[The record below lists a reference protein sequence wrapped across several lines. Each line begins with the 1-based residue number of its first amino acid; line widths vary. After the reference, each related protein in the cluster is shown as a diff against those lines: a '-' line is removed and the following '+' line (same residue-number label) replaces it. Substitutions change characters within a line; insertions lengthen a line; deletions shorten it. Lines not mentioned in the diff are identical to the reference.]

1 MAHRNPAE
9 HVHGRLAKQ
18 HYQAA
23 VKLHRAS
30 GRAKGSGKAIALFNT
45 IEQAALAADHAQY
58 GDESILLPAVE
69 LSQRAQTQALG
80 MMGTFGPID
89 PIEEVPPGRSR
100 YPGGRVRRGRLNP
113 KKKGKKKAKKKERL
127 DGRDEEA
134 VIKVVEKAQKG
145 DRAAYA
151 RLFDAYQGRVYKG
164 ALRCVLAGRPRPTSG
179 DLADANDITQAAFTK
194 ALEKLDKFE
203 GKSKFFTWLYR
214 ITLNEC
220 MTWSRLMGK
229 TASLKQAR
237 KLHKEAEQREIP
249 AVLLE
254 SFSYTVEAERV
265 ADVIREAL
273 ARLPKK
279 QRDIIV
285 MADMK
290 GMSAQQIADS
300 TKKVRRTVARDLL
313 EARKD
318 LQKLVHKR
326 LAPAKEVTPEKI
338 QKLTEEQ
345 GEDLVASLARQLAKM
360 QADIGKLKAAGEKK
374 KKNPSRGGRA
384 AALRGMMRL

>member
-1 MAHRNPAE
+1 MAHRNPAA
-9 HVHGRLAKQ
+9 HVHGRLAEQ
-18 HYQAA
+18 HYRAA
-23 VKLHRAS
+23 MRLHRAS
-30 GRAKGSGKAIALFNT
+30 RQAKGSGKAIALFNT

-58 GDESILLPAVE
+58 GDESLLLPAVQ

-80 MMGTFGPID
+80 MMGTFGPIESPTAPAWRGAD
-89 PIEEVPPGRSR
+89 
-100 YPGGRVRRGRLNP
+100 RGRLNP

-360 QADIGKLKAAGEKK
+360 QADIGKLKAAGDKK